1 VPCGRLGTLVSWKQ
15 RASCKG
21 REDLDWFGFTIDTIR
36 VCSGCPVR
44 MDCLF
49 EGLAEE
55 ESSGTWGMTS
65 EAQRRR
71 LRAGKATVE
80 EIWDANMR
88 EAGMWTAVED
98 TRDVPDALQAGSEV
112 RLVRATQGRFAF

>member
-1 VPCGRLGTLVSWKQ
+1 VVSWKD
-15 RASCKG
+15 RAACKD
-21 REDLDWFGFTIDTIR
+21 RTNVDWFGFSPNTVRI
-36 VCSGCPVR
+36 CSGCPVR

-55 ESSGTWGMTS
+55 ESPGTWGMTS

-80 EIWDANMR
+80 EIWDGNMR
-88 EAGMWTAVED
+88 EAGLRQAVEEP
-98 TRDVPDALQAGSEV
+98 RDVPGALQGAAEV
-112 RLVRATQGRFAF
+112 GRVCATQGRFAF